1 VAQYKIQDAGFL
13 DEMVKFMFYT
23 NIKISWTILK
33 LGDLGWVGHGM
44 GMADEMIS
52 KKVLNTK
59 FHNRPVGKPRT
70 RWKDVVRWE
79 TAHTCIGNT
88 RMEET
93 SRRQRRMEASSEG
106 DQCPEGG
113 CSAVY

>member
-1 VAQYKIQDAGFL
+1 MTQYKIQDAGFL
-13 DEMVKFMFYT
+13 DEIVKFIFYK
-23 NIKISWTILK
+23 NIKISWTVLK
-33 LGDLGWVGHGM
+33 LRNLGWVGHGI
-44 GMADEMIS
+44 GMADEMLS

-70 RWKDVVRWE
+70 RWKDVVRRD
-79 TAHTCIGNT
+79 TAHTCTRNT

-106 DQCPEGG
+106 DQYPEGG
-113 CSAVY
+113 CSPVD